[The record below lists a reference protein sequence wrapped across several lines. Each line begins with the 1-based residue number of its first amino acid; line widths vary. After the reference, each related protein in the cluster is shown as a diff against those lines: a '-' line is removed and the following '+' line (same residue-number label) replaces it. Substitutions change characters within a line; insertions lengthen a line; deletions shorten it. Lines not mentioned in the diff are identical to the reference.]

1 MRKKILL
8 FILGHL
14 LGLLILINYEN
25 LNILYIFIGC
35 FFISLLSVYRKN
47 NLVYM
52 AIGIFLLFSLSSIK
66 LKSQM
71 VNIEDEGKFNLT
83 VLEKRKGDYGF
94 RYFLRAE
101 NGKNEGKVLA
111 FMEDDLAIGE
121 SFVGYGKVKLPS
133 TNTNPNLFSHRKYL
147 ASKGIFKE
155 VKIEKIDQRRRTRNF
170 LLDMRN
176 FFYNYIHKIFDEN
189 LSKRSADFVVS
200 VILGENLI
208 ENDSIRDLGLSHILA
223 VSGLHMDMLFF
234 FILILFGRFNYR
246 YAYGLGLSLALIYGY
261 LIGFPF
267 SVIRVLGLNVIS
279 FLAFLYNKP
288 MDKIKALLI
297 IGSGILLIN
306 PFAGLNAG
314 FILTFAASFAV
325 YLVYPKIKNHFSKS
339 YIGESLAFTSSIQL
353 ALLPFMIYY
362 YGRFNLVSILANFLI
377 LPVFSLSMYIIFIII
392 FAYPLLGSF
401 LKLLFIGLNFL
412 VESILNMTEFLNKIK
427 FLALDFRKPHILLA
441 FYGFILII
449 IILNLGRNRAKANAN
464 IILLSIMVLIFSL
477 GKDRGEISYQMI
489 DIGQGDAFLLNDRGS
504 YYMIDVGGPKY
515 KTYDSG
521 EKILIPYLKSLG
533 IREIEGIFISHED
546 KDHMGN
552 LDLVWDN
559 FHVKNIYTNKLN
571 ENSLRKYK
579 PKILKKGDRIKLKSG
594 YIRVIDEGYDYDEN
608 SNSLGLVLD
617 IRGVRI
623 MTLGDLP
630 SEFEKNI
637 KDTAHIL
644 KLSHHGSKT
653 STRRDFVEQVNP
665 KVVLISAGRNN
676 VYGHPHR
683 EVLENVYDRKIYN
696 SQTDGMV
703 EMRFNRDFEIERFLK
718 GGYFR

>member
-8 FILGHL
+8 FLLGLL
-14 LGLLILINYEN
+14 LGLLIFINYEN
-25 LNILYIFIGC
+25 LNILYIFIGS
-35 FFISLLSVYRKN
+35 FLLSILSLYKKN
-47 NLVYM
+47 NLIYM

-71 VNIEDEGKFNLT
+71 VNIEDEGKFNFT
-83 VLEKRKGDYGF
+83 VLEKRKEDHGF

-121 SFVGYGKVKLPS
+121 SFVGYGKVNLPS
-133 TNTNPNLFSHRKYL
+133 TNTNPNLFSYRKYL
-147 ASKGIFKE
+147 ASKRIFKE
-155 VKIEKIDQRRRTRNF
+155 IKIEKIDQRRRTRNF

-176 FFYNYIHKIFDEN
+176 FFYNYIHKIFDNN

-246 YAYGLGLSLALIYGY
+246 YAYGLGLFLALIYGY

-267 SVIRVLGLNVIS
+267 SVIRVLGLNMIS

-306 PFAGLNAG
+306 PFAGLNTG

-353 ALLPFMIYY
+353 ALFPFMIYY
-362 YGRFNLVSILANFLI
+362 YGSFNLVSILANFLI

-449 IILNLGRNRAKANAN
+449 IMLNLGKNRAKAHAN
-464 IILLSIMVLIFSL
+464 IILLSIMVMIFSI
-477 GKDRGEISYQMI
+477 GKDRGDISYQMI
-489 DIGQGDAFLLNDRGS
+489 DIDQGDAFLLNDKGS

-559 FHVKNIYTNKLN
+559 FQVNNIYTNKLN
-571 ENSLRKYK
+571 EDSLRKYK
-579 PKILKKGDRIKLKSG
+579 PHILKKGDRIKLKSG
-594 YIRVIDEGYDYDEN
+594 YIRVIDEGYDHDEN

-683 EVLENVYDRKIYN
+683 EVLDNVYDRKIYN

-703 EMRFNRDFEIERFLK
+703 EMRFNKDFEIERFLK

>member
-8 FILGHL
+8 FL
-14 LGLLILINYEN
+14 LGLLLGLMIFINYEN
-25 LNILYIFIGC
+25 LNILYIFIGS
-35 FFISLLSVYRKN
+35 FLLSILSLYKKN
-47 NLVYM
+47 NLIYM

-71 VNIEDEGKFNLT
+71 VNIEDEGKFNFT
-83 VLEKRKGDYGF
+83 VLEKRKEDHGF

-121 SFVGYGKVKLPS
+121 SFVGYGKVNLPS
-133 TNTNPNLFSHRKYL
+133 TNTNPNLFSYRKYL
-147 ASKGIFKE
+147 ASKRIFKE
-155 VKIEKIDQRRRTRNF
+155 IKIEKIDQRRRTRNF

-176 FFYNYIHKIFDEN
+176 FFYNYIHKIFDNN
-189 LSKRSADFVVS
+189 LSRRSADFVVS

-246 YAYGLGLSLALIYGY
+246 YAYGLGLFLALIYGY

-267 SVIRVLGLNVIS
+267 SVIRVLGLNMIS

-306 PFAGLNAG
+306 PFAGLNTG

-353 ALLPFMIYY
+353 ALFPFMIYY
-362 YGRFNLVSILANFLI
+362 YGSFNLVSILANFLI

-449 IILNLGRNRAKANAN
+449 IMLNLGKNRAKAHAN
-464 IILLSIMVLIFSL
+464 IILLSIMVMIFSI

-489 DIGQGDAFLLNDRGS
+489 DIGQGDAFLLNDKGS

-559 FHVKNIYTNKLN
+559 FQVNNIYTNKLN
-571 ENSLRKYK
+571 EDSLRKYK
-579 PKILKKGDRIKLKSG
+579 PHILKKGDRIKLKSG
-594 YIRVIDEGYDYDEN
+594 YIRVIDEGYDHDEN

-683 EVLENVYDRKIYN
+683 EVLDNVYDRKIYN

-703 EMRFNRDFEIERFLK
+703 EMRFNKDFEIERFLK

>member
-8 FILGHL
+8 FILGLL
-14 LGLLILINYEN
+14 LGLLIFINYEN
-25 LNILYIFIGC
+25 LNILYILTGC
-35 FFISLLSVYRKN
+35 ILISLLSVYRKN
-47 NLVYM
+47 NLIYM

-71 VNIEDEGKFNLT
+71 GNIEDKGKFNLT

-94 RYFLRAE
+94 RYFLREE
-101 NGKNEGKVLA
+101 NGKSRGKVLA
-111 FMEDDLAIGE
+111 FMDEDLVIGE

-133 TNTNPNLFSHRKYL
+133 TNTNPNLFSYRKYL

-155 VKIEKIDQRRRTRNF
+155 IKIERIGERSKVTS
-170 LLDMRN
+170 LLLKMRN
-176 FFYNYIHKIFDEN
+176 SFYNYIHKTFDNN
-189 LSKRSADFVVS
+189 LSKKSADFVVS

-234 FILILFGRFNYR
+234 FILFLLGRFNYR
-246 YAYGLGLSLALIYGY
+246 YAYGLGLLLATIYGY

-267 SVIRVLGLNVIS
+267 SVIRVIGLNVIS

-288 MDKIKALLI
+288 MDKIKALLV

-314 FILTFAASFAV
+314 FILTFAASLAV
-325 YLVYPKIKNHFSKS
+325 YLVYPKLKNYFSKS

-377 LPVFSLSMYIIFIII
+377 LPIFSLCMYIIFIIV

-401 LKLLFIGLNFL
+401 IKILFIGLNLL
-412 VESILNMTEFLNKIK
+412 VESILNMTELLNKIK
-427 FLALDFRKPHILLA
+427 CLALDFRKPHILLA

-449 IILNLGRNRAKANAN
+449 IILNLGRNRAKAHAN

-477 GKDRGEISYQMI
+477 GKERGEISYQMI
-489 DIGQGDAFLLNDRGS
+489 DIGQGDAFLLNDKGA
-504 YYMIDVGGPKY
+504 YYMVDVGGPKY
-515 KTYDSG
+515 KNYDSG

-571 ENSLRKYK
+571 EDSLRKYK
-579 PKILKKGDRIKLKSG
+579 PHILKKGDRIKLKSG
-594 YIRVIDEGYDYDEN
+594 YITVIDEGYEFDEN
-608 SNSLGLVLD
+608 SNSLGLILD
-617 IRGVRI
+617 IRGVKI

-630 SEFEKNI
+630 SEFERNI
-637 KDTAHIL
+637 ENRADIL

-653 STRRDFVEQVNP
+653 STSRDFVERVNP
-665 KVVLISAGRNN
+665 IIVLISAGRNN
-676 VYGHPHR
+676 IYGHPHK
-683 EVLENVYDRKIYN
+683 EVLDNVYDRKIYN

-703 EMRFNRDFEIERFLK
+703 EMRFNKDFEIERFLK

>member
-8 FILGHL
+8 FLIGLL
-14 LGLLILINYEN
+14 LGLMIFINYEN
-25 LNILYIFIGC
+25 LNIIYIFIGC
-35 FFISLLSVYRKN
+35 FLLSILSLYKKN
-47 NLVYM
+47 NLIYM
-52 AIGIFLLFSLSSIK
+52 AIGIFLIFSLSSIK

-71 VNIEDEGKFNLT
+71 VNIVDEGKFNLT
-83 VLEKRKGDYGF
+83 VLEKRKEDHGF

-101 NGKNEGKVLA
+101 NGNSRGKVLA

-133 TNTNPNLFSHRKYL
+133 TNTNPNLFSYRKYL

-155 VKIEKIDQRRRTRNF
+155 IKIERIGERSKATS
-170 LLDMRN
+170 LLLKMRN
-176 FFYNYIHKIFDEN
+176 SFYNYIHKIFDNN
-189 LSKRSADFVVS
+189 LSRRSADFVVS

-246 YAYGLGLSLALIYGY
+246 YAYGFGLFLALIYGY

-353 ALLPFMIYY
+353 ALFPFMIYY
-362 YGRFNLVSILANFLI
+362 YGSFNLVSILANFLI

-401 LKLLFIGLNFL
+401 LKLLFIGLNL
-412 VESILNMTEFLNKIK
+412 LIESTLNMTVLLNKIK

-441 FYGFILII
+441 FYGLILII
-449 IILNLGRNRAKANAN
+449 IMLNLGRNRAKANAN
-464 IILLSIMVLIFSL
+464 IILLSIMVLIFSI
-477 GKDRGEISYQMI
+477 GKDSGEISYQMI
-489 DIGQGDAFLLNDRGS
+489 DIGQGDAFLLNDKGD

-515 KTYDSG
+515 KNYDSG
-521 EKILIPYLKSLG
+521 EKILLPYLKSLG

-552 LDLVWDN
+552 LDLVCDN
-559 FHVKNIYTNKLN
+559 FDVKNIYTNKLN
-571 ENSLRKYK
+571 EDSLRKYK
-579 PKILKKGDRIKLKSG
+579 PHILKKGDRIELKSG
-594 YIRVIDEGYDYDEN
+594 YIRVIDEGYDSNEN
-608 SNSLGLVLD
+608 ANSMGLILD

-653 STRRDFVEQVNP
+653 STKREFVEKVNP
-665 KVVLISAGRNN
+665 KIVLISAGRNN

-683 EVLENVYDRKIYN
+683 EVLDNVYDRKIYN
-696 SQTDGMV
+696 SQTDGMI

>member
-8 FILGHL
+8 FILGLL
-14 LGLLILINYEN
+14 LGLLIFINYEN
-25 LNILYIFIGC
+25 LNIIYIFMGC
-35 FFISLLSVYRKN
+35 LILSLLSIYRKN
-47 NLVYM
+47 TLIYM
-52 AIGIFLLFSLSSIK
+52 ALGIFLIFSFASLK
-66 LKSQM
+66 LNSEMRKIGD
-71 VNIEDEGKFNLT
+71 NGEFNLT
-83 VLEKRKGDYGF
+83 VLEKRRKDQGF

-101 NGKNEGKVLA
+101 NGKEQAKVLA
-111 FMEDDLAIGE
+111 FMDEDLEIGE
-121 SFVGYGKVKLPS
+121 SFEGYGKVKFPS
-133 TNTNPNLFSHRKYL
+133 TNTNPNLFSYRKYL

-155 VKIEKIDQRRRTRNF
+155 VKIEKIDQIRRNRSF
-170 LLDMRN
+170 PLAMRN
-176 FFYNYIHKIFDEN
+176 SFYNYIHRIFDNN

-223 VSGLHMDMLFF
+223 ISGLHMDMLFL
-234 FILILFGRFNYR
+234 FILFLLGRFNYR
-246 YAYGLGLSLALIYGY
+246 FAYGFSLFLATIYGY

-267 SVIRVLGLNVIS
+267 SVIRVIGLNVIY

-325 YLVYPKIKNHFSKS
+325 YLVYPKLKNYFSKS

-377 LPVFSLSMYIIFIII
+377 LPVFSLCMYIIFIII
-392 FAYPLLGSF
+392 FAYPILGRF
-401 LKLLFIGLNFL
+401 LKLLFIGLNFM
-412 VESILNMTEFLNKIK
+412 VESILNMTTLLNEIK

-449 IILNLGRNRAKANAN
+449 IILNIGRNKAKAHAN
-464 IILLSIMVLIFSL
+464 IIILSIMVLIFSL
-477 GKDRGEISYQMI
+477 GKDRGEISYQMV
-489 DIGQGDAFLLNDRGS
+489 DIGQGDAFLLNDKGA
-504 YYMIDVGGPKY
+504 YYMVDVGGPKY
-515 KTYDSG
+515 KNYDSG
-521 EKILIPYLKSLG
+521 EKILLPYLKSLG

-571 ENSLRKYK
+571 EHSLRKYR
-579 PKILKKGDRIKLKSG
+579 PHILKKGDRIKLKSG
-594 YIRVIDEGYDYDEN
+594 YITVIDEGYEFDEN
-608 SNSLGLVLD
+608 SNSLGLILD
-617 IRGVRI
+617 IRGVKI

-630 SEFEKNI
+630 SEFERNI
-637 KDTAHIL
+637 ENRADIL

-653 STRRDFVEQVNP
+653 STSRDFVERVNP
-665 KVVLISAGRNN
+665 IIVLISAGRNN
-676 VYGHPHR
+676 IYGHPHK
-683 EVLENVYDRKIYN
+683 EVLDNVYDRKIYN

-703 EMRFNRDFEIERFLK
+703 EMRFNKDFEIERFLK

>member
-8 FILGHL
+8 FLLGLL
-14 LGLLILINYEN
+14 LGLLIFINYEN
-25 LNILYIFIGC
+25 LNILYIFIGS
-35 FFISLLSVYRKN
+35 FLLSILSLYKKN
-47 NLVYM
+47 NLIYM

-71 VNIEDEGKFNLT
+71 VNIEDEGKFNFT
-83 VLEKRKGDYGF
+83 VLEKRKEDHGF

-121 SFVGYGKVKLPS
+121 SFIGYGKVKLPS
-133 TNTNPNLFSHRKYL
+133 TNTNPNLFSYRKYL

-155 VKIEKIDQRRRTRNF
+155 IKIERIGERSKATS
-170 LLDMRN
+170 LLLKMRN
-176 FFYNYIHKIFDEN
+176 SFYNYIHKIFDNN
-189 LSKRSADFVVS
+189 LSRRSADFVVS

-246 YAYGLGLSLALIYGY
+246 YAYGLGLLLSLIYGY

-267 SVIRVLGLNVIS
+267 SVIRVIGLNVIG

-297 IGSGILLIN
+297 IGCGILLVN

-353 ALLPFMIYY
+353 GLFPFMIYY
-362 YGRFNLVSILANFLI
+362 YGSFNLVSILANFLI
-377 LPVFSLSMYIIFIII
+377 LPVFSISMYIIFIII

-401 LKLLFIGLNFL
+401 LKLLFIGLNL
-412 VESILNMTEFLNKIK
+412 LIESMLNMTELLNKIK
-427 FLALDFRKPHILLA
+427 FLTLDFRKPHILLA

-449 IILNLGRNRAKANAN
+449 IMLNLGKNRAKAHAN
-464 IILLSIMVLIFSL
+464 IILLSIMVMIFSI
-477 GKDRGEISYQMI
+477 GKDGGDISYQMI
-489 DIGQGDAFLLNDRGS
+489 DIGQGDAFLLNDKGS

-559 FHVKNIYTNKLN
+559 FQVDNIYTNKLN

-608 SNSLGLVLD
+608 ANSMGLIID

-676 VYGHPHR
+676 VYGHPHK
-683 EVLENVYDRKIYN
+683 EVLDNVYDRKIYN

-703 EMRFNRDFEIERFLK
+703 EMRFNKDFEIERFLK

>member
-8 FILGHL
+8 FLLGLL
-14 LGLLILINYEN
+14 LGLLIFINYEN
-25 LNILYIFIGC
+25 LNILYILTGC
-35 FFISLLSVYRKN
+35 ILISILSVYRKN
-47 NLVYM
+47 NLIYM

-66 LKSQM
+66 LKSQIG
-71 VNIEDEGKFNLT
+71 NIVDKGKFNLT
-83 VLEKRKGDYGF
+83 VLEKRKEDYGF
-94 RYFLRAE
+94 RYFLQTKDGIKE
-101 NGKNEGKVLA
+101 SKVLA
-111 FMEDDLAIGE
+111 FMDEDLAIGE

-133 TNTNPNLFSHRKYL
+133 TNTNPNLFSYRKYL

-155 VKIEKIDQRRRTRNF
+155 IKIEKIDQRRRTQNF
-170 LLDMRN
+170 PLNMRN
-176 FFYNYIHKIFDEN
+176 FFYNYIHKTFDNN

-246 YAYGLGLSLALIYGY
+246 YAYGLGLFLATIYGY

-267 SVIRVLGLNVIS
+267 SVIRVIGLNVIS

-288 MDKIKALLI
+288 MDKVKALLL
-297 IGSGILLIN
+297 IGSAILLVN
-306 PFAGLNAG
+306 PFGALNAG

-325 YLVYPKIKNHFSKS
+325 YLVYPKIKNLFSKS

-353 ALLPFMIYY
+353 DLLPFMIYY
-362 YGRFNLVSILANFLI
+362 YGSFNLVSILANFLI
-377 LPVFSLSMYIIFIII
+377 LPVFSLCMYIILIII
-392 FAYPLLGSF
+392 FAYPILGSF
-401 LKLLFIGLNFL
+401 LKLLFVGLNFL
-412 VESILNMTEFLNKIK
+412 VERILNMTELLNKIK

-449 IILNLGRNRAKANAN
+449 IMLNLGKNKAKANAN
-464 IILLSIMVLIFSL
+464 IILLSIMVMIFSL
-477 GKDRGEISYQMI
+477 GKERGEISYQMI

-521 EKILIPYLKSLG
+521 EKILLPYLKSLG
-533 IREIEGIFISHED
+533 IREIEGMFISHED

-559 FHVKNIYTNKLN
+559 FQVKNIYTNKLN
-571 ENSLRKYK
+571 EDSLRKYK

-594 YIRVIDEGYDYDEN
+594 YITVIDEGYDSNEN
-608 SNSLGLVLD
+608 ANSLGLILD
-617 IRGVRI
+617 IRSVKI

-630 SEFEKNI
+630 SEFERNI

-653 STRRDFVEQVNP
+653 STSRDFVEKVNP
-665 KVVLISAGRNN
+665 KVVLVSAGRENI
-676 VYGHPHR
+676 YGHPHK
-683 EVLENVYDRKIYN
+683 EVLDNVYDRKIYN

>member
-8 FILGHL
+8 FIIGLL
-14 LGLLILINYEN
+14 LGLMIFINYEN
-25 LNILYIFIGC
+25 LNILYILTGC
-35 FFISLLSVYRKN
+35 FLVAALSIYRKN

-52 AIGIFLLFSLSSIK
+52 AIGIFLIFSLSSIK
-66 LKSQM
+66 LNSELMPIGK
-71 VNIEDEGKFNLT
+71 EDKFYFT
-83 VLEKRKGDYGF
+83 VLEKRKKEEGF

-101 NGKNEGKVLA
+101 NGKDEGKVLA
-111 FMEDDLAIGE
+111 FMDEDLAIGQ
-121 SFVGYGKVKLPS
+121 SFIGYGKLKLPS
-133 TNTNPNLFSHRKYL
+133 TNTNPNLFSYRKYL
-147 ASKGIFKE
+147 ASKGIFRE
-155 VKIEKIDQRRRTRNF
+155 FKIEKIEKRSRASSLLLKTRNY
-170 LLDMRN
+170 
-176 FFYNYIHKIFDEN
+176 FYNYIHKIFDNN
-189 LSKRSADFVVS
+189 LDKRSADFVVS

-223 VSGLHMDMLFF
+223 VSGLHMDMLFL

-246 YAYGLGLSLALIYGY
+246 YAYGLGLFLALIYGY

-267 SVIRVLGLNVIS
+267 SVIRVLGLNMIS

-297 IGSGILLIN
+297 IGSGILLVN
-306 PFAGLNAG
+306 PFAALNAG
-314 FILTFAASFAV
+314 FILTFSASLAV
-325 YLVYPKIKNHFSKS
+325 YLVYPKIKNYFSKS

-362 YGRFNLVSILANFLI
+362 YGRFNLLSILANFLI

-477 GKDRGEISYQMI
+477 GKERGEISYQMI
-489 DIGQGDAFLLNDRGS
+489 DIGQGDAFLLNDKGS

-515 KTYDSG
+515 KNYDSG
-521 EKILIPYLKSLG
+521 EKILLPYLKSLG

-552 LDLVWDN
+552 LDLVCDN
-559 FHVKNIYTNKLN
+559 FDVKNIYTNKLN

-579 PKILKKGDRIKLKSG
+579 PHILKKGDRIKLKSG
-594 YIRVIDEGYDYDEN
+594 YIRVIDEGYDSNEN
-608 SNSLGLVLD
+608 ANSMGLILD
-617 IRGVRI
+617 IRSVKI

-653 STRRDFVEQVNP
+653 STSRDFVENVNP
-665 KVVLISAGRNN
+665 RVVLISAGRDN
-676 VYGHPHR
+676 VYGHPHK
-683 EVLENVYDRKIYN
+683 EVLDNVYDRKIYN